1 MSFNDLPKTADLI
14 IIGGGITGAGIF
26 REASR
31 MGLKAVLVEQK
42 DFAWGTSSRSSKLVH
57 GGLRYLKEGH
67 FLLTKIAVEER
78 ERLLKE
84 APGLVE
90 SLGFFL
96 PIYEDQ
102 RPGKRTMQVG
112 LSLYDIMARE
122 RQHRYYSAEDFQQM
136 IPFIDSRGLKGGF
149 YFMDAQVD
157 DSRLVLRLINEA
169 VASGAWA
176 LNYTAVRRVIR
187 NREGQVVGVEVEDVE
202 THETTSFYAPAV
214 INATGC
220 WAEKLHPSPEP
231 KRHLRPLRG
240 SHLVFPAAALPLREG
255 FSFMHPQDHRA
266 VFVIP
271 WEGAILVGTTDLDH
285 SQDLSV
291 EPNITETEVAYL
303 MEGIGAI
310 FPSLDITLKD
320 CLGAFAGIRPV
331 LSAGKLKPSE
341 ESREHVVWVDQ
352 GLITVTGGKLTTFR
366 RLAFDALKAAKSFL
380 PPGTEVDRKAP
391 VFNQMSPR
399 SDDDYGL
406 SPETWRRLYG
416 RYGMAAETIVRSANT
431 EDLATIAGT
440 HTLWAELPYV
450 AAHEKIRHLSD
461 LLLRRVRVGLLT
473 PEGGKA
479 YLKRIQKICKDVLPW
494 NRRRWKEET
503 CMYLE
508 QWNHAHAL
516 PVRRAEILAKH
527 KSISFKAL
535 GAVLSSIYY
544 KLITLKKRRQSM

>member
-1 MSFNDLPKTADLI
+1 MNFKDLPKTMDLI

-31 MGLKAVLVEQK
+31 MGIKVALVEQK

-57 GGLRYLKEGH
+57 GGLRYLKEGR

-122 RQHRYYSAEDFQQM
+122 RQHRYYNAEEFQQK
-136 IPFIDSRGLKGGF
+136 IPFIDPNGLKGGF
-149 YFMDAQVD
+149 YFLDAQVD
-157 DSRLVLRLINEA
+157 DSRLVLRLINES
-169 VASGAWA
+169 VASGGWA
-176 LNYTAVRRVIR
+176 LNYTAVRRIIR
-187 NREGQVVGVEVEDVE
+187 TDEGQVVGVVIEDVE
-202 THETTSFYAPAV
+202 TQEKTNIYSPAV

-231 KRHLRPLRG
+231 RRYLRPLRG
-240 SHLVFPAAALPLREG
+240 SHLIFNADALPLREG
-255 FSFMHPQDHRA
+255 FSFMHPQDQRA

-271 WEGAILVGTTDLDH
+271 WEGAVLVGTTDLDH
-285 SQDLSV
+285 SQELSI
-291 EPNITETEVAYL
+291 EPHITETEVSYL
-303 MEGIGAI
+303 LAGIRAI

-320 CLGAFAGIRPV
+320 CLGAFAGVRPV
-331 LSAGKLKPSE
+331 LSEGKLKPSE

-352 GLITVTGGKLTTFR
+352 GLVTVTGGKLTTFR
-366 RLAFDALKAAKSFL
+366 RLALDALKAARSFL
-380 PPGTEVDRKAP
+380 PPSKEIDRNAP
-391 VFNQMSPR
+391 VFEDIPQKPKEN
-399 SDDDYGL
+399 YGL

-416 RYGMAAETIVRSANT
+416 RYGTAADTMVQSANKEDLETIS
-431 EDLATIAGT
+431 GT

-450 AAHEKIRHLSD
+450 ATHEKIRHLSD
-461 LLLRRVRVGLLT
+461 LLLRRVRIGLLT
-473 PEGGKA
+473 PEGGNA

-494 NRRRWKEET
+494 NRRRWREEIF
-503 CMYLE
+503 MYLE

-516 PVRRAEILAKH
+516 PVKRAKVLAKH
-527 KSISFKAL
+527 RLMSFKAL
-535 GAVLSSIYY
+535 GAILSSIYY
-544 KLITLKKRRQSM
+544 KLVASKMRSRFM